1 MPGINLSQTAQQKT
15 GIRKHAIFGKGLITI
30 IIVLLLAVA
39 AWRGLVF
46 WEQRIDGEIAAIEA
60 ETAKIRAS
68 FEENQAD
75 KAADFQFRLDIIG
88 KSFAG
93 KVYPA
98 DMLRSLESLMLA
110 GIDLSEY
117 GFDAK
122 KRSISIAGQSDSFLT
137 VAQQMAILKRTPGFA
152 SLSVESL
159 EREETGE
166 IGFSFSINLADT
178 L

>member
-15 GIRKHAIFGKGLITI
+15 GVRKHAIFGKGLIAI
-30 IIVLLLAVA
+30 VIVLLLAVA

-46 WEQRIDGEIAAIEA
+46 WENRIDGEIAAVEA
-60 ETAKIRAS
+60 ETAKVRIG
-68 FEENQAD
+68 FGGEQAD
-75 KAADFQFRLDIIG
+75 RVADFQFRLDSIAG
-88 KSFAG
+88 SFKD

-98 DMLRSLESLMLA
+98 DMLRSLESLMIA

-122 KRSISIAGQSDSFLT
+122 KRTITLAGQSDSFLA

-152 SLSVESL
+152 SLSVDSL
-159 EREETGE
+159 ERKETGK
-166 IGFSFSINLADT
+166 IGFKFSINLAGMP
-178 L
+178 